1 MDTVRLYFRSMK
13 MLLKSHLQYPASF
26 ILQLCSQAVM
36 LGGELLAVLL
46 IIDRFDSLNQW
57 SGGDL
62 LFFFG
67 VMSVTFYIMECFARG
82 VTSFGPLVQKGTLDI
97 FLLRPRGVLTQ
108 VICYQ
113 LDPRRLTA
121 ILVGVAAM
129 VMGGRQSGVQWTAL
143 KALALTEAI
152 VFGGLVVL
160 GLFFIEAMFSIRSVK
175 SIEVVNA
182 LTYGGRSACQYPI
195 DIYPEPLK
203 ILFTAVAPFA
213 LTIHLPVSYILG
225 KNLFGWPDV
234 VAFLCPL
241 AGGAFFLVM
250 YVLLQFALRYYRS
263 TGS

>member
-1 MDTVRLYFRSMK
+1 MDTIRLYFRSMK

-26 ILQLCSQAVM
+26 FLQLCSQAIM
-36 LGGELLAVLL
+36 LGGELMAVLL
-46 IIDRFDSLNQW
+46 IIDRFDALNQW
-57 SGGDL
+57 TGGDL

-82 VTSFGPLVQKGTLDI
+82 VTNFGPLVQKGTLDI

-129 VMGGRQSGVQWTAL
+129 IMGSGQSGIEWTAL
-143 KALALTEAI
+143 KALALAESIA
-152 VFGGLVVL
+152 FGGLVVL

-195 DIYPEPLK
+195 DIYPGPLK
-203 ILFTAVAPFA
+203 LLFTAVAPFA
-213 LTIHLPVSYILG
+213 LTIHMPVSYILG
-225 KNLFGWPDV
+225 KNLFGWPDAA
-234 VAFLCPL
+234 AFFCPL
-241 AGGAFFLVM
+241 IGGAFFFIM
-250 YVLLQFALRYYRS
+250 YLLFQHAMRYYRS